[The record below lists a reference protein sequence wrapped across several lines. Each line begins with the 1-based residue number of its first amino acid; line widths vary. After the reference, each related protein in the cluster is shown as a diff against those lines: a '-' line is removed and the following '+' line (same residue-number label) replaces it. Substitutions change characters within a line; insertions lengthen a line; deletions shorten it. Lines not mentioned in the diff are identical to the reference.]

1 MKDKLEILLSCMYQ
15 TDDIIKRSNIKCNAT
30 VVNQCDKDEKRI
42 ISNEGIGRTCKINW
56 IDSTKRGLSRS
67 RNLALYSASCDYCL
81 ISDDDE
87 VFVDGVDKIIEKAFK
102 DKTCELVGNKID
114 KIVQYANNGR
124 TNGIPVGSAVSDL
137 IAEIILSSIDSK
149 I

>member
-1 MKDKLEILLSCMYQ
+1 MYQ

-42 ISNEGIGRTCKINW
+42 ISNEGIVGTCKINW

-67 RNLALYSASCDYCL
+67 RNMALYSASCDYCL

-87 VFVDGVDKIIEKAFK
+87 VFVDGVDKIICSGCLRRIIRFSVSMS
-102 DKTCELVGNKID
+102 TQRLS
-114 KIVQYANNGR
+114 IVA
-124 TNGIPVGSAVSDL
+124 TSAPS
-137 IAEIILSSIDSK
+137 AS
-149 I
+149 